1 MTESGCVFCDIAAGK
16 GPASIVYRDD
26 CCMVFMDTKPVN
38 TGQVLVVPLKHAAD
52 LAELDNETAGEM
64 MKIAHN
70 VTAALRKSGLRCD
83 GINLLLADGEAAM
96 QEVFHVHLIVI
107 PRFKGDRFGLSY
119 GPDNFVRQDR
129 AALDD
134 AAAKIRRHL
143 DPNQGR

>member
-1 MTESGCVFCDIAAGK
+1 MIESGCVFCDIAAGK
-16 GPASIVYRDD
+16 SPASIVYRDD
-26 CCMVFMDTKPVN
+26 CCIAFMDIKPVN
-38 TGQVLVVPLKHAAD
+38 TGQVLVVPAKHAAD

-64 MKIAHN
+64 MKIAQS
-70 VTAALRKSGLRCD
+70 VSAALRKSGLRCD

-107 PRFKGDRFGLSY
+107 PRFAGDGFGLTY

-134 AAAKIRRHL
+134 AANKIRRHL
-143 DPNQGR
+143 VADQAG

>member
-1 MTESGCVFCDIAAGK
+1 MTESSCVFCDIVVGK

-26 CCMVFMDTKPVN
+26 CCMVFRDTKPVN
-38 TGQVLVVPLKHAAD
+38 TGQVLVVPLKHTAD
-52 LAELDNETAGEM
+52 LADLDNETAGEM
-64 MKIAHN
+64 MRIAHN
-70 VTAALRKSGLRCD
+70 IAAALRKSGLRCD

-107 PRFKGDRFGLSY
+107 PRFKGDGFGLSY

-134 AAAKIRRHL
+134 AAAKIRRHFV
-143 DPNQGR
+143 PNQAG